1 MTVRIRAH
9 HLLCMLTYAGK
20 GYSAAF
26 TANYNGIVERLGKGE
41 DMLLVA
47 GPDDICQPL
56 LGDDDAHCRRES
68 VIERDG
74 RAAAAVEALTGS
86 AVRPG
91 EVFILDASRLSQMRS
106 AFQAGTV
113 RQACGGCEWF
123 DLCTGIAGKGYAN
136 TRLALDPRA
145 HHS

>member
-26 TANYNGIVERLGKGE
+26 TANYDRIVERLGKGE

-56 LGDDDAHCRRES
+56 LGDDDPHCRWDS

-74 RAAAAVEALTGS
+74 HAAAAVEALTGS
-86 AVRPG
+86 AIRPG
-91 EVFILDASRLSQMRS
+91 EVFALDADWLSRMRT
-106 AFQAGTV
+106 AFHAGTL

-123 DLCTGIAGKGYAN
+123 DLCTTIAGKGYAN
-136 TRLALDPRA
+136 TRLALDPQA
-145 HHS
+145 YHS